1 MSAPSPL
8 PDFGFQPHPEP
19 HHDPVHHDPAGAL
32 AIELQRDIHHVG
44 VDALRRSLPPPNED
58 SPESW
63 ARRDRSRHRSPSR
76 VSLVP
81 VNPAET
87 TLAAHHVATLE
98 LASAARQE
106 AVQLQLADPKRAAQC
121 RAQAASMGREARGF
135 LGKLLQAQAARTK
148 REANPVTC
156 ESAAWS
162 EHRTFNLLTEA
173 LESLPPA
180 PVPAPAPPPP
190 PAAETPPPA
199 AGTSPPPIA
208 SPKRT
213 PDAVSPKPPPA
224 AAKTSSTR
232 GDAGPGHAGRAALAA
247 QRTGPSTTSPT
258 REKQQTKWR
267 WKADHY
273 AENYPQR
280 TRLLRLHKGLP
291 PGRRFRAAGARP
303 CCTPSSPAP
312 AGSWSKRTPSTPMP
326 PDAGT
331 RRTSR
336 TAPQRDARA
345 RRTPGRVAPA

>member
-19 HHDPVHHDPAGAL
+19 HHDPSHHDPAHHDPAGAL

-63 ARRDRSRHRSPSR
+63 ARRDR
-76 VSLVP
+76 VAIATVASLVP

-87 TLAAHHVATLE
+87 NLAAHHVATLE

-106 AVQLQLADPKRAAQC
+106 AVQLQLADPKRAALC

-173 LESLPPA
+173 LESLPP
-180 PVPAPAPPPP
+180 VPAPAPPPP
-190 PAAETPPPA
+190 PAAEMPPPA

-213 PDAVSPKPPPA
+213 PAAVSPKPPPA
-224 AAKTSSTR
+224 AAKRHPPAATPAPAMPAEPPWQDFDDLS
-232 GDAGPGHAGRAALAA
+232 DA
-247 QRTGPSTTSPT
+247 
-258 REKQQTKWR
+258 EKQQTKWR

-291 PGRRFRAAGARP
+291 PGADFELPEPDLLHAIITGTGQLLVEKDALD
-303 CCTPSSPAP
+303 
-312 AGSWSKRTPSTPMP
+312 
-326 PDAGT
+326 PDA
-331 RRTSR
+331 
-336 TAPQRDARA
+336 A
-345 RRTPGRVAPA
+345 